1 MHFVCTFMCEIKMA
15 EGKYASKYFA
25 LMNENWAK
33 LLIIMP
39 ELGRKK
45 VPQNTSCFILMG
57 SQVLKKLLHVLQS

>member
-39 ELGRKK
+39 ELGKG
-45 VPQNTSCFILMG
+45 PSNYIFSY
-57 SQVLKKLLHVLQS
+57 VLSSLE